1 LKTKTSLTQKLL
13 WGIVAALITVVLTS
27 APNANAATTPIT
39 AIFNFDA
46 GTPALNARQPTP
58 FNQTV
63 NGVTASF
70 GSPTDFPSNPA
81 FSVQNLAS
89 LATSSVVINSTYFS
103 GLFLWPSTVSRD
115 TLFINFSQS
124 ITNITLNFKTAELH
138 DPGPGGTGS
147 PIRLTAY
154 ANSTSNQVG
163 SPVTVYG
170 NETLFDTYPEGVLA
184 FNSTQP
190 FNIVKV
196 DLPFITQGA
205 SGFIIDNVTVTT
217 STDVI
222 PEFPVSPVTAIAVL
236 ATLGVVASYV
246 FSKQRKNLL
255 IPQN

>member
-1 LKTKTSLTQKLL
+1 LKTKTSPTQKLL
-13 WGIVAALITVVLTS
+13 WGIVAALIAVVLTS
-27 APNANAATTPIT
+27 ASTVNAATTPIT

-46 GTPALNARQPTP
+46 GAPALNARAPTP

-63 NGVTASF
+63 NGVMASF

-89 LATSSVVINSTYFS
+89 LASSSVVINSTYFS
-103 GLFLWPSTVSRD
+103 GLFLWPNTVSRD
-115 TLFINFSQS
+115 TLVINFSQS

-154 ANSTSNQVG
+154 ANSTVNQVG
-163 SPVTVYG
+163 LPVTVYG

-190 FNIVKV
+190 FNIVKI
-196 DLPFITQGA
+196 DLPFIAVGA

-222 PEFPVSPVTAIAVL
+222 PEFPAIPVTVFIVLAALEIAVSYSFLKHRKKPALL
-236 ATLGVVASYV
+236 A
-246 FSKQRKNLL
+246 
-255 IPQN
+255 